1 LRSEKLVVD
10 ERDGQRVAL
19 APGVGTDRIV
29 RRLVEQG
36 TAVYEIA
43 REEQTLEDFYL
54 ELMRKDAI
62 R

>member
-1 LRSEKLVVD
+1 MED
-10 ERDGQRVAL
+10 RDGEFVTL
-19 APGVGTDRIV
+19 AAEVGTDQIV

-43 REEQTLEDFYL
+43 RHEQTLEDFYL
-54 ELMRKDAI
+54 GLMRTDANVKTLQ